1 MMFLS
6 RKRNKKSRF
15 KLFSGNPTSASWGT
29 LIPTN
34 VTRVVA
40 GDDFSFQPGVG
51 VQALPVVAPFMGNVC
66 VKKEYF
72 FIPDRIYNIDRQ
84 LNFQGVTDTPNTVYK
99 PSMAPP
105 IPFDISV
112 ASGETISIE
121 VSDVQTAYP
130 VGSLSAI
137 VGPGSLADYMGE
149 APGSLVTGVIDLTPY
164 VGYIDIYYNYYLNQ
178 QYDLVPTSLAGT
190 VSDSAMEY
198 PFYLPVSAL
207 EIYLRTI
214 KTTPN
219 TSPAIREDESVSYS
233 TNVSAALKAVG
244 AMGPVDF
251 GMFGWSFFT
260 GRQSLFQRGFPSY
273 YLEAWLKTSS
283 FTDAAVDV
291 STSGNSVSMRNITF
305 ASRMQRYMD
314 LAFAGGGRN
323 SDFYESQFD
332 VKLSQDNT
340 CPAFLGSDSFDMN
353 VNTLYQ
359 TTGFDDNSSPLGSF
373 SGQLSGGTRFRR
385 RNYHFNDD
393 GYFME
398 ITSIVPRVYYP
409 SYINPTSRQISLGQQ
424 YAPALDNIAMQGLKA
439 STVFGE
445 VQSLGATNPS
455 YANAALT
462 IPGFK
467 LQAVNYVGYEPA
479 WSELMTAVSKPHG
492 RLCNDLDYW
501 VLSRDYGRN
510 ISHVMDSPAYSDFIK
525 AAGTYVD
532 ELSLQRL
539 TAFFKRIY
547 VSPSSC
553 PYILCGDFNYV
564 FYDQRPTAEN
574 FILDNVA
581 DIVVFRE
588 KSKVNVATTL

>member
-34 VTRVVA
+34 VTRVIA

-51 VQALPVVAPFMGNVC
+51 VQALPIVAPFMGNVC
-66 VKKEYF
+66 IKKEYF
-72 FIPDRIYNIDRQ
+72 FIPDRIYNVDRQ
-84 LNFQGVTDTPNTVYK
+84 LNFQGVTDTPNAVYK
-99 PSMAPP
+99 PSMAPS

-112 ASGETISIE
+112 SSGEAITIP
-121 VSDVQTAYP
+121 VSDVVTNLP
-130 VGSLSAI
+130 LDCLSDI

-149 APGSLVTGVIDLTPY
+149 APGSIVTGVIDLTPY
-164 VGYIDIYYNYYLNQ
+164 IGYIDIYYNYYLNQ
-178 QYDLVPTSLAGT
+178 QYNLVPTSLAGT
-190 VSDSAMEY
+190 VSDSATEY
-198 PFYLPVSAL
+198 PYYLDVSEL
-207 EIYLRTI
+207 ENYLRTI

-219 TSPAIREDESVSYS
+219 TSPAIREDDSVSYS
-233 TNVSAALKAVG
+233 TNVQAALNAVG
-244 AMGPVDF
+244 SSAF
-251 GMFGWSFFT
+251 RWSFFT

-283 FTDAAVDV
+283 FTDAAVDI

-332 VKLSQDNT
+332 VKLNQDNT

-359 TTGFDDNSSPLGSF
+359 TTGFEDSSSPLGSF

-445 VQSLGATNPS
+445 VQNLSAISTS
-455 YANAALT
+455 YANFVLT

-467 LQAVNYVGYEPA
+467 MQDLNYVGYEPA

-510 ISHVMDSPAYSDFIK
+510 LSYVMDSKAYGDFIS
-525 AAGTYVD
+525 AAGTNVD

-547 VSPSSC
+547 ESPSSC

>member
-34 VTRVVA
+34 VTRVIA

-51 VQALPVVAPFMGNVC
+51 VQALPIVAPFMGNVC

-72 FIPDRIYNIDRQ
+72 FIPDRIYNVDRQ

-105 IPFDISV
+105 IPFNTDKSSGDAIAFSV
-112 ASGETISIE
+112 ST
-121 VSDVQTAYP
+121 VQTDSP
-130 VGSLSAI
+130 DKSLGCI

-149 APGSLVTGVIDLTPY
+149 APGSIVTGVIDLTPY
-164 VGYIDIYYNYYLNQ
+164 IGYLDIYYSYYLNQ
-178 QYDLVPTSLAGT
+178 QYDLIPTSLAGT
-190 VSDSAMEY
+190 VSDSALEY
-198 PFYLPVSAL
+198 PYYLTVFEL
-207 EIYLRTI
+207 ETYLRNI
-214 KTTPN
+214 KTKPN
-219 TSPAIREDESVSYS
+219 TSPAVRSGSVVSYS
-233 TNVSAALKAVG
+233 SNVWAALQAVD
-244 AMGPVDF
+244 ALASDV
-251 GMFGWSFFT
+251 FGWSFFT

-283 FTDAAVDV
+283 FVDAAVNV
-291 STSGNSVSMRNITF
+291 STSDNSVSMRNVTF

-359 TTGFDDNSSPLGSF
+359 TTGFENNSSPLGSF

-445 VQSLGATNPS
+445 VQSLGATNPTYS
-455 YANAALT
+455 DY
-462 IPGFK
+462 IFVVPGFK
-467 LQAVNYVGYEPA
+467 TQDLNYVGYEPA

-510 ISHVMDSPAYSDFIK
+510 ISSVMDTPAYKSFVS
-525 AAGTYVD
+525 AAGESISEV
-532 ELSLQRL
+532 SLQRL
-539 TAFFKRIY
+539 TALFKRIY

-574 FILDNVA
+574 FVLDNVA

>member
-34 VTRVVA
+34 VTRVIA

-51 VQALPVVAPFMGNVC
+51 VQALPIVAPFMGNVC
-66 VKKEYF
+66 LKKEYF
-72 FIPDRIYNIDRQ
+72 FIPDRIYNIERQ
-84 LNFQGVTDTPNTVYK
+84 LNFQNITDTPNTVYK
-99 PSMAPP
+99 PSIAPEV
-105 IPFDISV
+105 PFKIDL
-112 ASGETISIE
+112 ASGDAIAFSLA
-121 VSDVQTAYP
+121 SLQTNAP
-130 VGSLSAI
+130 EGSLGSV

-149 APGSLVTGVIDLTPY
+149 APGSVVTGVIDLTPY
-164 VGYIDIYYNYYLNQ
+164 IGYIDIYYNYYLNQ
-178 QYDLVPTSLAGT
+178 QYNFVPTSLAGT

-198 PFYLPVSAL
+198 PYYLSVGQL
-207 EIYLRTI
+207 EEYLRAI

-219 TSPAIREDESVSYS
+219 TFPATRESSGVSYS
-233 TNVSAALKAVG
+233 TNVQAALTAIDNK
-244 AMGPVDF
+244 
-251 GMFGWSFFT
+251 MFDWHYFT
-260 GRQSLFQRGFPSY
+260 GRQSLFQRGFSSY
-273 YLEAWLKTSS
+273 YLEAWLKASS
-283 FTDAAVDV
+283 FSDAAVDV
-291 STSGNSVSMRNITF
+291 QTSGNSVSMRNITF

-332 VKLSQDNT
+332 VKLNQDNT

-359 TTGFDDNSSPLGSF
+359 TTGFEDSSSPLGAF

-409 SYINPTSRQISLGQQ
+409 SYINPTSRQVSLGQQ
-424 YAPALDNIAMQGLKA
+424 YAPALDNIAMQGLSA

-445 VQSLGATNPS
+445 VRSLGATNPTYS
-455 YANAALT
+455 GGT
-462 IPGFK
+462 FVVPGFK
-467 LQAVNYVGYEPA
+467 THNNNYVGYEPA

-510 ISHVMDSPAYSDFIK
+510 LSSVMDTPAYKEFIS
-525 AAGTYVD
+525 AAGTHVD

-574 FILDNVA
+574 FVLDNVA

>member
-6 RKRNKKSRF
+6 RKRNRKSRF

-34 VTRVVA
+34 VTRVIA

-51 VQALPVVAPFMGNVC
+51 VQALPIVAPFMGNVC

-105 IPFDISV
+105 IPFDID
-112 ASGETISIE
+112 APSGDKLNIQ
-121 VSDVQTAYP
+121 VSDIQTDFP
-130 VGSLSAI
+130 LGSLSNV

-149 APGSLVTGVIDLTPY
+149 APGSIVTGVIDLTPY
-164 VGYIDIYYNYYLNQ
+164 IGYMDIYYNYYLNQ

-190 VSDSAMEY
+190 VSDRAVEY
-198 PFYLPVSAL
+198 PYYLTVSEL
-207 EIYLRTI
+207 EVYLRNI
-214 KTTPN
+214 KTKSII
-219 TSPAIREDESVSYS
+219 SPAIREDNSASYS
-233 TNVSAALKAVG
+233 TNVEAALNAVDSAA
-244 AMGPVDF
+244 F
-251 GMFGWSFFT
+251 YWSFFT

-283 FTDAAVDV
+283 FTDAAIDI

-332 VKLSQDNT
+332 VKLNQDNT

-359 TTGFDDNSSPLGSF
+359 TTGFEDNSSPLGAF

-445 VQSLGATNPS
+445 VQNVGAQNQS
-455 YANAALT
+455 YANGILT

-467 LQAVNYVGYEPA
+467 TQKLDYVGYEPA

-510 ISHVMDSPAYSDFIK
+510 LSYIMDSPAYSSFIG
-525 AAGTYVD
+525 AAGTHVD

-574 FILDNVA
+574 FVLDNVA

>member
-34 VTRVVA
+34 VTRVIA

-51 VQALPVVAPFMGNVC
+51 VQALPIVAPFMGNVC
-66 VKKEYF
+66 IKKEYF
-72 FIPDRIYNIDRQ
+72 FIPDRIYNVDRQ
-84 LNFQGVTDTPNTVYK
+84 LNFQGVTDTPNAVYK
-99 PSMAPP
+99 PSMAPS

-112 ASGETISIE
+112 PSGEAITIP
-121 VSDVQTAYP
+121 VSDVVTNLP
-130 VGSLSAI
+130 LDCLSDI

-149 APGSLVTGVIDLTPY
+149 APGSIVTGVIDLTPY
-164 VGYIDIYYNYYLNQ
+164 IGYIDIYYNYYLNQ
-178 QYDLVPTSLAGT
+178 QYNLVPTSLAGT
-190 VSDSAMEY
+190 VSDSATEY
-198 PFYLPVSAL
+198 PYYLDVSEL
-207 EIYLRTI
+207 ENYLRTI

-219 TSPAIREDESVSYS
+219 TSPAIRADDTPSYS
-233 TNVSAALKAVG
+233 TNVQAALNAVG
-244 AMGPVDF
+244 SSAF
-251 GMFGWSFFT
+251 RWSFFT

-283 FTDAAVDV
+283 FTDAAVDI

-332 VKLSQDNT
+332 VKLNQDNT

-359 TTGFDDNSSPLGSF
+359 TTGFEDSSSPLGSF

-445 VQSLGATNPS
+445 VQNLSAISTS
-455 YANAALT
+455 YANSVLT

-467 LQAVNYVGYEPA
+467 LQDFNYVGYEPA

-510 ISHVMDSPAYSDFIK
+510 LSYVMDSKAYSDFIS
-525 AAGTYVD
+525 AAGTNVD

-547 VSPSSC
+547 ESPSSC

>member
-34 VTRVVA
+34 VTRVIA

-51 VQALPVVAPFMGNVC
+51 VQALPIVAPFMGSVC
-66 VKKEYF
+66 IKKEYF
-72 FIPDRIYNIDRQ
+72 FIPDRIYNVDRQ
-84 LNFQGVTDTPNTVYK
+84 LNFQGVTDTPNAVYK

-105 IPFDISV
+105 IPFDIGNP
-112 ASGETISIE
+112 SGGKLDIS
-121 VSDVQTAYP
+121 VSDIQTNFP
-130 VGSLSAI
+130 TGSLSNI

-149 APGSLVTGVIDLTPY
+149 APGSIVTGVVDLTPY
-164 VGYIDIYYNYYLNQ
+164 IGYIDIYYNYYLNQ
-178 QYDLVPTSLAGT
+178 QYNLVPTSLAGT
-190 VSDSAMEY
+190 VSDSAMDY
-198 PFYLPVSAL
+198 PYYLKASEL
-207 EIYLRTI
+207 ETYLRNI
-214 KTTPN
+214 KTK
-219 TSPAIREDESVSYS
+219 SIIFSAVREDNSPSYS
-233 TNVSAALKAVG
+233 TNVEAALNAVG
-244 AMGPVDF
+244 SGAF
-251 GMFGWSFFT
+251 YWSFFT

-283 FTDAAVDV
+283 FTDAAIDI

-332 VKLSQDNT
+332 VKLNQDNT

-359 TTGFDDNSSPLGSF
+359 TTGFEDNSSPLGAF

-409 SYINPTSRQISLGQQ
+409 SYINPSSRQISLGQQ

-445 VQSLGATNPS
+445 VHNVGVQNQS
-455 YANAALT
+455 YANGVFT

-467 LQAVNYVGYEPA
+467 TQNLNYIGYEPA

-501 VLSRDYGRN
+501 VLSRDYGRTLSY
-510 ISHVMDSPAYSDFIK
+510 IMDSPSYGDFIS
-525 AAGTYVD
+525 AAGTFVD

-564 FYDQRPTAEN
+564 FYDQRATAEN

>member
-15 KLFSGNPTSASWGT
+15 KLFSGNPTSTGWGT

-34 VTRVVA
+34 VTRVIA

-51 VQALPVVAPFMGNVC
+51 VQALPIVAPFMGSVC

-72 FIPDRIYNIDRQ
+72 FIPDRIYNVDRQ

-105 IPFDISV
+105 VPFDILNP
-112 ASGETISIE
+112 SGAKISIL
-121 VSDVQTAYP
+121 VSDVQTNLPLKAL
-130 VGSLSAI
+130 GNI
-137 VGPGSLADYMGE
+137 VSPGSLADYMGE
-149 APGSLVTGVIDLTPY
+149 APGSIVTGVIDLTPY
-164 VGYIDIYYNYYLNQ
+164 IGYIDIYYNYYLNQ

-190 VSDSAMEY
+190 VSDSAAEY
-198 PFYLPVSAL
+198 PYYLTVSEL
-207 EIYLRTI
+207 ETYLRNI
-214 KTTPN
+214 KTKSII
-219 TSPAIREDESVSYS
+219 SPAIREDDSVSYS
-233 TNVSAALKAVG
+233 TNVQAALMAIDSE
-244 AMGPVDF
+244 AF
-251 GMFGWSFFT
+251 TWSFFT

-283 FTDAAVDV
+283 FSDAAIDV
-291 STSGNSVSMRNITF
+291 STSGSTVSMRNITF

-332 VKLSQDNT
+332 VKLTQDNT

-359 TTGFDDNSSPLGSF
+359 TTGFEDSSSPLGAF

-445 VQSLGATNPS
+445 VQNLGASAVS
-455 YANAALT
+455 YANSALS

-467 LQAVNYVGYEPA
+467 AQNSKYVGYEPA

-510 ISHVMDSPAYSDFIK
+510 LASVMDSKAYGDFIA
-525 AAGTYVD
+525 AAGTGID

-574 FILDNVA
+574 FVLDNVA

>member
-51 VQALPVVAPFMGNVC
+51 VQALPIVAPFMGNVC

-105 IPFDISV
+105 IPFNIDSPSGDAIAFSV
-112 ASGETISIE
+112 ATL
-121 VSDVQTAYP
+121 QTNSP
-130 VGSLSAI
+130 GGSLGSV

-149 APGSLVTGVIDLTPY
+149 APGSIVTGVIDLTPY
-164 VGYIDIYYNYYLNQ
+164 IGYFDIYYNYYLNQ

-198 PFYLPVSAL
+198 PYYLMASEL
-207 EIYLRTI
+207 EAYLRTI

-219 TSPAIREDESVSYS
+219 VSPAVREDNSVSYS
-233 TNVSAALKAVG
+233 TNVNHALLAIDSD
-244 AMGPVDF
+244 AF
-251 GMFGWSFFT
+251 TWQFFT

-283 FTDAAVDV
+283 FTDAAVDI
-291 STSGNSVSMRNITF
+291 STSGTSVSMRNITF

-359 TTGFDDNSSPLGSF
+359 TTGFEDSSSPLGSF

-409 SYINPTSRQISLGQQ
+409 SYINPTSRQVSLGQQ

-445 VQSLGATNPS
+445 IQSLGATNPTYS
-455 YANAALT
+455 GNTLVV
-462 IPGFK
+462 PGFK
-467 LQAVNYVGYEPA
+467 KQDLNYVGYEPA

-510 ISHVMDSPAYSDFIK
+510 LSSVMDTPAYKEFVN
-525 AAGTYVD
+525 AAGTGID

-564 FYDQRPTAEN
+564 FYDQRSTAEN
-574 FILDNVA
+574 FVLDNVA

>member
-34 VTRVVA
+34 VTRVIA

-51 VQALPVVAPFMGNVC
+51 VQALPIVAPFIGNVC

-72 FIPDRIYNIDRQ
+72 FIPDRIYNVDRQ

-105 IPFDISV
+105 VPFDINSSSGDAISFSV
-112 ASGETISIE
+112 AAL
-121 VSDVQTAYP
+121 QTDSP
-130 VGSLSAI
+130 DGSLGNI

-149 APGSLVTGVIDLTPY
+149 APGSVVTGVIDLTPY
-164 VGYIDIYYNYYLNQ
+164 IGYVDIYYNYYLNQ
-178 QYDLVPTSLAGT
+178 QYDLIPTSLAGT
-190 VSDSAMEY
+190 TSDSAMEY
-198 PFYLPVSAL
+198 PYFLDVSEL

-219 TSPAIREDESVSYS
+219 TSPAVREDDSASYS
-233 TNVSAALKAVG
+233 TNVAAALKAI
-244 AMGPVDF
+244 ASKAF
-251 GMFGWSFFT
+251 LWNFFT
-260 GRQSLFQRGFPSY
+260 GRQSLFQRGFPAY
-273 YLEAWLKTSS
+273 YLESWLKTSS
-283 FTDAAVDV
+283 FTDAAVDI

-332 VKLSQDNT
+332 VKLNQDNT

-359 TTGFDDNSSPLGSF
+359 TTGFEDVSSPLGAF

-445 VQSLGATNPS
+445 IQSLGSTNPT
-455 YANAALT
+455 YASNAFVV
-462 IPGFK
+462 PGFK
-467 LQAVNYVGYEPA
+467 VQNRDYVGYEPA

-510 ISHVMDSPAYSDFIK
+510 LSSVMDTPAYRDFIK
-525 AAGTYVD
+525 AAGSYVD

-539 TAFFKRIY
+539 TSFFKRIY

-574 FILDNVA
+574 FVLDNVA

-588 KSKVNVATTL
+588 KSKVNVTTTL

>member
-1 MMFLS
+1 MAMMFLS

-51 VQALPVVAPFMGNVC
+51 VQALPIVAPFMGNVC

-99 PSMAPP
+99 PSIAPP
-105 IPFDISV
+105 IPFDISKPTGDV
-112 ASGETISIE
+112 IGISL
-121 VSDVQTAYP
+121 SDVQTNLP
-130 VGSLSAI
+130 QGSLSFI
-137 VGPGSLADYMGE
+137 VSPGSLADYMGE
-149 APGSLVTGVIDLTPY
+149 APGSIVTGVVDLTPY
-164 VGYIDIYYNYYLNQ
+164 IGYLDIYYNYYLNQ

-190 VSDSAMEY
+190 VSDSFVDY
-198 PFYLPVSAL
+198 PYFLPVSEL
-207 EIYLRTI
+207 EGYLRTI

-219 TSPAIREDESVSYS
+219 TSPAVREDSSVSYS
-233 TNVSAALKAVG
+233 TNVDAALKAVG
-244 AMGPVDF
+244 SEAFMWD
-251 GMFGWSFFT
+251 FFT

-291 STSGNSVSMRNITF
+291 STLGNSVSMRNITF

-323 SDFYESQFD
+323 SDFYEAQFD

-359 TTGFDDNSSPLGSF
+359 TTGFEDNSSPLGSF

-445 VQSLGATNPS
+445 VQSLGATAPT
-455 YANAALT
+455 YANSVLT
-462 IPGFK
+462 VPGFK
-467 LQAVNYVGYEPA
+467 MQDHNYVGYEPA

-510 ISHVMDSPAYSDFIK
+510 LSHVMDSVAYGNFVS
-525 AAGTYVD
+525 AAGKKID

-564 FYDQRPTAEN
+564 FYDQRATAEN
-574 FILDNVA
+574 FVLDNVA

>member
-34 VTRVVA
+34 VTRVIA

-51 VQALPVVAPFMGNVC
+51 VQALPIVAPFMGNVC

-72 FIPDRIYNIDRQ
+72 FIPDRIYNVDRQ

-105 IPFDISV
+105 IPFDIGTSM
-112 ASGETISIE
+112 GDKIDIS
-121 VSDVQTAYP
+121 VSDMQTDLPGA
-130 VGSLSAI
+130 SLGFI

-149 APGSLVTGVIDLTPY
+149 APGSIVTGVIDLTPY
-164 VGYIDIYYNYYLNQ
+164 IGYIDIYYNYYLNQ
-178 QYDLVPTSLAGT
+178 QYNLVPTSLAGT
-190 VSDSAMEY
+190 KSDSALEY
-198 PFYLPVSAL
+198 PYFLDVSEL
-207 EIYLRTI
+207 ENYLRTI

-219 TSPAIREDESVSYS
+219 TSPAVRADDSASYS
-233 TNVSAALKAVG
+233 TNVDAALNAVSSKA
-244 AMGPVDF
+244 F
-251 GMFGWSFFT
+251 SWNFFT

-291 STSGNSVSMRNITF
+291 SVSGNSVSMRNITF

-359 TTGFDDNSSPLGSF
+359 TTGFEDNSSPLGAF

-445 VQSLGATNPS
+445 VQNLGAGTVS
-455 YANAALT
+455 YANSILS

-467 LQAVNYVGYEPA
+467 AQDRNYVGYEPA

-510 ISHVMDSPAYSDFIK
+510 LASVMDTLAYGDFIG

-574 FILDNVA
+574 FVLDNVA

>member
-34 VTRVVA
+34 VTRVIA

-51 VQALPVVAPFMGNVC
+51 VQALPIVAPFLGNVC

-72 FIPDRIYNIDRQ
+72 FIPDRIYNVDRQ
-84 LNFQGVTDTPNTVYK
+84 LNFQGVTDAPNTVYK
-99 PSMAPP
+99 PSMAPQT
-105 IPFDISV
+105 PFDISLF
-112 ASGETISIE
+112 SGDSVKI
-121 VSDVQTAYP
+121 
-130 VGSLSAI
+130 SLSDLETNFPLDSLGDI
-137 VGPGSLADYMGE
+137 VAPGSLADYMGE
-149 APGSLVTGVIDLTPY
+149 APGSIVVGVLDLTPY
-164 VGYIDIYYNYYLNQ
+164 IGYIDIFYNYYLNQ
-178 QYDLVPTSLAGT
+178 QCDLVPTSLAGT
-190 VSDSAMEY
+190 VSDSALEY
-198 PFYLPVSAL
+198 PYYLTVSQL
-207 EIYLRTI
+207 ESYLRTI

-219 TSPAIREDESVSYS
+219 TSPAIRAGSAASYS
-233 TNVSAALKAVG
+233 TNVDAALEALAYKAF
-244 AMGPVDF
+244 D
-251 GMFGWSFFT
+251 WHHFT
-260 GRQSLFQRGFPSY
+260 GRQSLFQRSYPSY

-283 FTDAAVDV
+283 FVDAAVDV
-291 STSGNSVSMRNITF
+291 STLGNSVSMRNITF

-332 VKLSQDNT
+332 VKLDQDNT

-359 TTGFDDNSSPLGSF
+359 TTGFEDNSSPLGSF

-398 ITSIVPRVYYP
+398 ITSVVPRVYYP

-424 YAPALDNIAMQGLKA
+424 YAPALDNIAMQALKL

-445 VQSLGATNPS
+445 VQSLGATEPT
-455 YANAALT
+455 YANGVLT

-467 LQAVNYVGYEPA
+467 MQDSLYVGYEPA

-510 ISHVMDSPAYSDFIK
+510 ISHVMDSKAYGDLVSDAGSFI
-525 AAGTYVD
+525 D

-539 TAFFKRIY
+539 TAFLKRIY
-547 VSPSSC
+547 ISPSSC

-564 FYDQRPTAEN
+564 FYDQRSTAEN

-588 KSKVNVATTL
+588 KSKVNIATTL

>member
-51 VQALPVVAPFMGNVC
+51 VQALPIVAPFMGSVC

-72 FIPDRIYNIDRQ
+72 FIPDRIYNVDRQ

-105 IPFDISV
+105 IPFNIEKSSGDAIAFSV
-112 ASGETISIE
+112 STLQAA
-121 VSDVQTAYP
+121 TADKSL
-130 VGSLSAI
+130 GSI

-149 APGSLVTGVIDLTPY
+149 APGSIVTGVIDLTPY
-164 VGYIDIYYNYYLNQ
+164 IGYLDIYYNYYVNQ
-178 QYDLVPTSLAGT
+178 QYDFIPTSLAGT
-190 VSDSAMEY
+190 ESDSAREY
-198 PFYLPVSAL
+198 PYYLTVL
-207 EIYLRTI
+207 ELETYLRNI
-214 KTTPN
+214 KTKPN
-219 TSPAIREDESVSYS
+219 TSPAVRSGSVVSYS
-233 TNVSAALKAVG
+233 TNVHAALNAVD
-244 AMGPVDF
+244 AAESDV
-251 GMFGWSFFT
+251 FGWSFFT
-260 GRQSLFQRGFPSY
+260 GRQSLFQRSFPSY

-283 FTDAAVDV
+283 FSDAAINV
-291 STSGNSVSMRNITF
+291 SPSGNSVSMRNITF
-305 ASRMQRYMD
+305 ASRMQRYID

-332 VKLSQDNT
+332 VKLNQDNA

-359 TTGFDDNSSPLGSF
+359 TTGFEDASSPLGSF

-424 YAPALDNIAMQGLKA
+424 YAPALDNIAMQGLKT

-445 VQSLGATNPS
+445 VQSLGATNPTYS
-455 YANAALT
+455 DS
-462 IPGFK
+462 IFVVPGFK
-467 LQAVNYVGYEPA
+467 TQGLDYIGYEPA

-510 ISHVMDSPAYSDFIK
+510 LSSVMDTPAYRAFV
-525 AAGTYVD
+525 AAAQPYVN

-574 FILDNVA
+574 FVLDNVA

>member
-34 VTRVVA
+34 VTRVIA
-40 GDDFSFQPGVG
+40 GDDFSFQPGIG
-51 VQALPVVAPFMGNVC
+51 VQALPIVAPFMGNVC
-66 VKKEYF
+66 IKKEYF
-72 FIPDRIYNIDRQ
+72 FIPDRIYNVDRQ
-84 LNFQGVTDTPNTVYK
+84 LNFQGVTDTPNAVYK
-99 PSMAPP
+99 PSIAPP
-105 IPFDISV
+105 IPFDIGNP
-112 ASGETISIE
+112 SGGKLDIS
-121 VSDVQTAYP
+121 VSDIQTNFP
-130 VGSLSAI
+130 LGSLSDI

-149 APGSLVTGVIDLTPY
+149 APGSIVTGVVDLTPY
-164 VGYIDIYYNYYLNQ
+164 IGYIDIYYNYYLNQ

-190 VSDSAMEY
+190 VSDRAMEY
-198 PFYLPVSAL
+198 PYYLTASEL
-207 EIYLRTI
+207 ETYLRNI
-214 KTTPN
+214 KTKSII
-219 TSPAIREDESVSYS
+219 SPAIREDNSVSYS
-233 TNVSAALKAVG
+233 TNVEAALNAVGSAA
-244 AMGPVDF
+244 F
-251 GMFGWSFFT
+251 YWSFFT

-283 FTDAAVDV
+283 FTDAAIDI

-332 VKLSQDNT
+332 VKLNQDNT

-359 TTGFDDNSSPLGSF
+359 TTGFEDNSSPLGAF

-445 VQSLGATNPS
+445 VCNIGTLNQS
-455 YANAALT
+455 YANNTFT

-467 LQAVNYVGYEPA
+467 TQNLNYIGYEPA

-501 VLSRDYGRN
+501 VLSRDYGRTLSY
-510 ISHVMDSPAYSDFIK
+510 IMDSPAYSNFIK
-525 AAGTYVD
+525 AAGTNVD

-539 TAFFKRIY
+539 TAFLKRIY

-564 FYDQRPTAEN
+564 FYDQRPAAEN
-574 FILDNVA
+574 FVLDNVA

>member
-1 MMFLS
+1 MAMMFLS

-34 VTRVVA
+34 VTRVIA

-51 VQALPVVAPFMGNVC
+51 VQALPIVAPFMGNVC

-72 FIPDRIYNIDRQ
+72 FIPDRIYNVDRQ
-84 LNFQGVTDTPNTVYK
+84 LNFQGVTDTPNAVYK
-99 PSMAPP
+99 PSMVPP
-105 IPFDISV
+105 LPF
-112 ASGETISIE
+112 ALAAAAGEAITFS
-121 VSDVQTAYP
+121 VSDLQTNLPLGNLAD
-130 VGSLSAI
+130 I

-149 APGSLVTGVIDLTPY
+149 APGSIVVGAIDLTPY
-164 VGYIDIYYNYYLNQ
+164 IGYIDIYYNYYLNQ
-178 QYDLVPTSLAGT
+178 QYNLVPTALAGT
-190 VSDSAMEY
+190 VSDRTMEY
-198 PFYLPVSAL
+198 PYYLPVSQV
-207 EIYLRTI
+207 ENYLRTI

-219 TSPAIREDESVSYS
+219 TFPASRETADASYS
-233 TNVSAALKAVG
+233 TNVEAALSAV
-244 AMGPVDF
+244 DYK
-251 GMFGWSFFT
+251 MFDWPFFT

-283 FTDAAVDV
+283 FTDAAVNV
-291 STSGNSVSMRNITF
+291 SASGNSVSMRNITF

-332 VKLSQDNT
+332 VKLNQDNT

-359 TTGFDDNSSPLGSF
+359 TTGFEDNSSPLGAF

-409 SYINPTSRQISLGQQ
+409 SYINPTSRQVSLGQQ

-445 VQSLGATNPS
+445 VQNIGVLNQS
-455 YANAALT
+455 YANNTLT
-462 IPGFK
+462 VPGFK
-467 LQAVNYVGYEPA
+467 LQGSDCVGYEPA

-501 VLSRDYGRN
+501 VLSRDYGR
-510 ISHVMDSPAYSDFIK
+510 SLSYVMDSPAYGDFVS
-525 AAGTYVD
+525 AAGLHVD

-574 FILDNVA
+574 FVLDNVA

-588 KSKVNVATTL
+588 KSKVDVATTL

>member
-51 VQALPVVAPFMGNVC
+51 VQALPIVAPFLGNVC

-72 FIPDRIYNIDRQ
+72 FIPDRIYNIERQ

-99 PSMAPP
+99 PSIAPP
-105 IPFDISV
+105 IPFSIS
-112 ASGETISIE
+112 AAAGAPIAIK
-121 VSDVQTAYP
+121 VSDVQTDLPA
-130 VGSLSAI
+130 GSLSYI

-149 APGSLVTGVIDLTPY
+149 APGSLVAGVIDLTPY
-164 VGYIDIYYNYYLNQ
+164 IGYIDIYYNYYLNQ
-178 QYDLVPTSLAGT
+178 QFNFVPTSLAGT
-190 VSDSAMEY
+190 VSDSALEY
-198 PFYLPVSAL
+198 PYYLSVSQL
-207 EIYLRTI
+207 ENYLRTI

-219 TSPAIREDESVSYS
+219 TFPAVRETDGVSYS
-233 TNVSAALKAVG
+233 SNVNAALSA
-244 AMGPVDF
+244 VDF
-251 GMFGWSFFT
+251 SVFDWAFFT
-260 GRQSLFQRGFPSY
+260 GRQSLFQRAFPSY

-332 VKLSQDNT
+332 VKLDQDNT

-359 TTGFDDNSSPLGSF
+359 TTGFEDNSSPLGAF

-445 VQSLGATNPS
+445 VQSLGATAPT
-455 YANAALT
+455 YASSILT
-462 IPGFK
+462 VPGFK
-467 LQAVNYVGYEPA
+467 LQDVNYIGYEPA

-510 ISHVMDSPAYSDFIK
+510 LSHVMDSVAYGDFVS
-525 AAGTYVD
+525 AAGSKID

-564 FYDQRPTAEN
+564 FYDQRATAEN

>member
-1 MMFLS
+1 MAMMFLS

-34 VTRVVA
+34 VTRVIA

-51 VQALPVVAPFMGNVC
+51 VQALPIVAPFMGNVS

-72 FIPDRIYNIDRQ
+72 FIPDRIYNVDRQ
-84 LNFQGVTDTPNTVYK
+84 LNFQGVTDSPNTVYK
-99 PSMAPP
+99 PSIAPP
-105 IPFDISV
+105 IPYDPSV
-112 ASGETISIE
+112 ALGEEIGISIT
-121 VSDVQTAYP
+121 DMQTKAP
-130 VGSLSAI
+130 TGALASI
-137 VGPGSLADYMGE
+137 VAPGSLADYMGE
-149 APGSLVTGVIDLTPY
+149 APGSVVTGVVDLTPY
-164 VGYIDIYYNYYLNQ
+164 IGYIDIYYNYYLNQ

-190 VSDSAMEY
+190 VADSALNY
-198 PFYLPVSAL
+198 PYYLKVAEL
-207 EIYLRTI
+207 EQYLRTI

-219 TSPAIREDESVSYS
+219 TSPAVREDESASYS
-233 TNVSAALKAVG
+233 TNVQAAIAAVG
-244 AMGPVDF
+244 SEAF
-251 GMFGWSFFT
+251 KWRFFT
-260 GRQSLFQRGFPSY
+260 GRQSLFQRGFASY
-273 YLEAWLKTSS
+273 YLEAWLRASS
-283 FTDAAVDV
+283 FIDAAVDV
-291 STSGNSVSMRNITF
+291 SVAGNSVSMRNITF

-332 VKLSQDNT
+332 VKLNQDNT

-359 TTGFDDNSSPLGSF
+359 TTGFEDDSSPLGAF

-409 SYINPTSRQISLGQQ
+409 SYINPTSRQISMGQQ

-439 STVFGE
+439 STLFGE
-445 VQSLGATNPS
+445 TQNVDATTTKYTAPN
-455 YANAALT
+455 LV

-467 LQAVNYVGYEPA
+467 CQFAYVGYEPA

-501 VLSRDYGRN
+501 VLTRDYGRN
-510 ISHVMDSPAYSDFIK
+510 LSYLMDTKAYKDFIA
-525 AAGTYVD
+525 AAGAHVE

-547 VSPSSC
+547 DSPSSC

>member
-34 VTRVVA
+34 VTRVIA

-51 VQALPVVAPFMGNVC
+51 VQALPIVAPFMGNVC

-84 LNFQGVTDTPNTVYK
+84 LNFQGITDTPNTVYK
-99 PSMAPP
+99 PSMAPS
-105 IPFDISV
+105 IPFNIDSPSADSIAFSV
-112 ASGETISIE
+112 GTL
-121 VSDVQTAYP
+121 QTDSP
-130 VGSLSAI
+130 GGSLGHI

-149 APGSLVTGVIDLTPY
+149 APGSIVAGVIDLTPY
-164 VGYIDIYYNYYLNQ
+164 IGYIDIYYNYYLNQ

-190 VSDSAMEY
+190 VSDSAMGY
-198 PFYLPVSAL
+198 PYYLDVSEL
-207 EIYLRTI
+207 EVYLHTI
-214 KTTPN
+214 KTTRI
-219 TSPAIREDESVSYS
+219 TSPAIREDNSASYS
-233 TNVSAALKAVG
+233 TNVNAAIMALDSDA
-244 AMGPVDF
+244 F
-251 GMFGWSFFT
+251 TWNFFT

-323 SDFYESQFD
+323 SDFYEAQFD
-332 VKLSQDNT
+332 VKLNQDNT

-353 VNTLYQ
+353 VNALYQ
-359 TTGFDDNSSPLGSF
+359 TTGFDDNSSPLGAF

-424 YAPALDNIAMQGLKA
+424 YAPALDNITMQGLKA

-445 VQSLGATNPS
+445 VQNLGATNPI
-455 YANAALT
+455 YANSVFNV
-462 IPGFK
+462 PGFK
-467 LQAVNYVGYEPA
+467 LQDTNYIGYEPA

-510 ISHVMDSPAYSDFIK
+510 LASVMDTPAYRDFVS
-525 AAGTYVD
+525 AAGSGIE

>member
-51 VQALPVVAPFMGNVC
+51 VQALPIVAPFMGSVC

-72 FIPDRIYNIDRQ
+72 FIPDRIYNVDRQ
-84 LNFQGVTDTPNTVYK
+84 LNFQGITDTPNTVYK

-105 IPFDISV
+105 VPFDITVS
-112 ASGETISIE
+112 SGEEITIP
-121 VSDVQTAYP
+121 VSDVVTNLPSGAL
-130 VGSLSAI
+130 GEI

-149 APGSLVTGVIDLTPY
+149 APGSIVTGVIDLTPY
-164 VGYIDIYYNYYLNQ
+164 IGYIDIYYNYYLNQ
-178 QYDLVPTSLAGT
+178 QYDLVPTALAGT
-190 VSDSAMEY
+190 VSDRATEY
-198 PFYLPVSAL
+198 PYYLEASKL
-207 EIYLRTI
+207 ETYLRNI
-214 KTTPN
+214 KTKQN
-219 TSPAIREDESVSYS
+219 ISPASRTDDTVSYS
-233 TNVSAALKAVG
+233 TNVQAALNAV
-244 AMGPVDF
+244 DSETF
-251 GMFGWSFFT
+251 TWSFFT

-273 YLEAWLKTSS
+273 YLEVWLKTSS
-283 FTDAAVDV
+283 FVNAAVDV

-332 VKLSQDNT
+332 VKLDQDNT

-359 TTGFDDNSSPLGSF
+359 TTGFEDNSSPLGAF

-445 VQSLGATNPS
+445 VQNVGTAAPY
-455 YANAALT
+455 YANSALS

-467 LQAVNYVGYEPA
+467 SQDLNYVGYEPA

-510 ISHVMDSPAYSDFIK
+510 LSYIMDSKAYGDFIS
-525 AAGTYVD
+525 AAGTNID

-539 TAFFKRIY
+539 SAFFKRIY

>member
-34 VTRVVA
+34 VTRVIA

-51 VQALPVVAPFMGNVC
+51 VQALPIVAPFMGNVC

-72 FIPDRIYNIDRQ
+72 FIPDRIYNVDRQ

-105 IPFDISV
+105 IPFDISLS
-112 ASGETISIE
+112 SGGGISFS
-121 VSDVQTAYP
+121 VSSLQTDSP
-130 VGSLSAI
+130 VGSLGCV

-149 APGSLVTGVIDLTPY
+149 APGSIVAGVIDLTPY
-164 VGYIDIYYNYYLNQ
+164 IGYFDIYYNYYLNQ

-190 VSDSAMEY
+190 VSDSALEY
-198 PFYLPVSAL
+198 PYYLSVSEL
-207 EIYLRTI
+207 EVYLRTI

-219 TSPAIREDESVSYS
+219 TTPAIRADDSVSYS
-233 TNVSAALKAVG
+233 TNVDAALNAINSS
-244 AMGPVDF
+244 AFLWP
-251 GMFGWSFFT
+251 FFT
-260 GRQSLFQRGFPSY
+260 GRQSLLQRGFPSY
-273 YLEAWLKTSS
+273 YLEAWLKTAS

-291 STSGNSVSMRNITF
+291 SASGNSVSMRNITF
-305 ASRMQRYMD
+305 ASRLQRYVD

-332 VKLSQDNT
+332 VKLNQDNT

-359 TTGFDDNSSPLGSF
+359 TTGFEDSSSPLGAF

-445 VQSLGATNPS
+445 VQSLGSTNPTYS
-455 YANAALT
+455 NSAFVV
-462 IPGFK
+462 PGFK
-467 LQAVNYVGYEPA
+467 TQDLNYIGYEPA

-501 VLSRDYGRN
+501 VVSRDYGRN
-510 ISHVMDSPAYSDFIK
+510 ISSVMDTPAYNAFIS
-525 AAGTYVD
+525 AAGTRVS

>member
-34 VTRVVA
+34 VTRVIA

-51 VQALPVVAPFMGNVC
+51 VQALPIVAPFMGNVC

-72 FIPDRIYNIDRQ
+72 FIPDRIYNVDRQ

-105 IPFDISV
+105 IPFDISMRQGDKIDFSTSDMQTNLPR
-112 ASGETISIE
+112 ASLG
-121 VSDVQTAYP
+121 
-130 VGSLSAI
+130 LI

-149 APGSLVTGVIDLTPY
+149 APGSIVVGVVDLTPY
-164 VGYIDIYYNYYLNQ
+164 IGYIDIYYNYYLNQ
-178 QYDLVPTSLAGT
+178 QYNLVPTALAGT
-190 VSDSAMEY
+190 VAD
-198 PFYLPVSAL
+198 SAL
-207 EIYLRTI
+207 EYPYFLDVSELENYLRTI

-219 TSPAIREDESVSYS
+219 TSPAIRADDSVSYS
-233 TNVSAALKAVG
+233 TNVEAALNAISSG
-244 AMGPVDF
+244 AF
-251 GMFGWSFFT
+251 LWNFFT

-283 FTDAAVDV
+283 FTDAAVDISV
-291 STSGNSVSMRNITF
+291 SGNSVSMRNITF

-332 VKLSQDNT
+332 VKLNQDNT

-359 TTGFDDNSSPLGSF
+359 TTGFEDNSSPLGAF

-445 VQSLGATNPS
+445 VQNLGANSAS
-455 YANAALT
+455 YANSTLSV
-462 IPGFK
+462 PGFK
-467 LQAVNYVGYEPA
+467 LQELNYVGYEPA

-510 ISHVMDSPAYSDFIK
+510 LASVMDSPAYGDFIS
-525 AAGTYVD
+525 AVGTYVD

-574 FILDNVA
+574 FVLDNVA

>member
-34 VTRVVA
+34 VTRVIA

-51 VQALPVVAPFMGNVC
+51 VQALPIVAPFMGSVC

-84 LNFQGVTDTPNTVYK
+84 LNFQGITDSPNTVYK

-105 IPFDISV
+105 IPFDIFNP
-112 ASGETISIE
+112 SGDEIGFS
-121 VSDVQTAYP
+121 VSDVQTELP
-130 VGSLSAI
+130 SGSLGEI

-149 APGSLVTGVIDLTPY
+149 APGSIVVDVIDLTPY
-164 VGYIDIYYNYYLNQ
+164 IGYFDIYYNYYLNQ

-190 VSDSAMEY
+190 VADSVLEY
-198 PFYLPVSAL
+198 PYYLTVAEL
-207 EIYLRTI
+207 ESYLRAI
-214 KTTPN
+214 KTTPI
-219 TSPAIREDESVSYS
+219 TSPAIREDSSASYS
-233 TNVSAALKAVG
+233 TNVQTALQSIGSDA
-244 AMGPVDF
+244 F
-251 GMFGWSFFT
+251 TWNFFT

-314 LAFAGGGRN
+314 LAFASGGRN
-323 SDFYESQFD
+323 SDFYEAQFD
-332 VKLSQDNT
+332 VKLNQDNT

-359 TTGFDDNSSPLGSF
+359 TTGFEDSSSPLGAF

-445 VQSLGATNPS
+445 VQNVGTQSAT
-455 YANAALT
+455 YANSVLSV
-462 IPGFK
+462 PGFK
-467 LQAVNYVGYEPA
+467 VQADKYVGYEPA

-510 ISHVMDSPAYSDFIK
+510 ISYVMDSKAYGDFVS
-525 AAGTYVD
+525 AAGSNID

-564 FYDQRPTAEN
+564 FYDQRATAEN
-574 FILDNVA
+574 FVLDNVA

>member
-34 VTRVVA
+34 VTRVIA

-51 VQALPVVAPFMGNVC
+51 VQALPIVAPFMGSVC

-105 IPFDISV
+105 IPFDITLQ
-112 ASGETISIE
+112 SGDKIGIS
-121 VSDVQTAYP
+121 VSDVQTKVP
-130 VGSLSAI
+130 VGSLGCI

-149 APGSLVTGVIDLTPY
+149 APGSIVVGVVDLTPY
-164 VGYIDIYYNYYLNQ
+164 IGYIDIYYNYYLNQ
-178 QYDLVPTSLAGT
+178 QYNLVPTSLAGT
-190 VSDSAMEY
+190 VSDSALEY
-198 PFYLPVSAL
+198 PYYLSVSDL
-207 EIYLRTI
+207 ECYLRTI

-219 TSPAIREDESVSYS
+219 TSPAIRADDSASYS
-233 TNVSAALKAVG
+233 TNVEAAMNAVDG
-244 AMGPVDF
+244 EAF
-251 GMFGWSFFT
+251 AWSFFT
-260 GRQSLFQRGFPSY
+260 GRHSLFQRGFPSY

-283 FTDAAVDV
+283 YTDATVDI
-291 STSGNSVSMRNITF
+291 STLGNSVSMRNVTF

-332 VKLSQDNT
+332 VKLNQDNT

-359 TTGFDDNSSPLGSF
+359 TTGFEDSSSPLGAF

-439 STVFGE
+439 ATVFGE
-445 VQSLGATNPS
+445 VQNLGTATVT
-455 YANAALT
+455 YARSVLS

-467 LQAVNYVGYEPA
+467 VQEFDCVGYEPA

-510 ISHVMDSPAYSDFIK
+510 LSFVMDTPAYRDFVT
-525 AAGTYVD
+525 AAGSYVD

-547 VSPSSC
+547 ISPSSC

-574 FILDNVA
+574 FVLDNVA

>member
-51 VQALPVVAPFMGNVC
+51 VQALPIVAPFMGSVC

-72 FIPDRIYNIDRQ
+72 FIPDRIYNIERQ
-84 LNFQGVTDTPNTVYK
+84 LNFQGVTDAPNTVYK

-112 ASGETISIE
+112 PAGEEVSIP
-121 VSDVQTAYP
+121 VSDVQTQLP
-130 VGSLSAI
+130 LGSLGDI

-149 APGSLVTGVIDLTPY
+149 APGSIVTGVIDLTPY
-164 VGYIDIYYNYYLNQ
+164 IGYIDIYYNYYLNQ
-178 QYDLVPTSLAGT
+178 QYDLAPTSLAGT
-190 VSDSAMEY
+190 ESDSVLEY
-198 PFYLPVSAL
+198 PYYLSVSEL
-207 EIYLRTI
+207 ETYLRTI

-219 TSPAIREDESVSYS
+219 TSPAIRADGSVSYS
-233 TNVSAALKAVG
+233 TNVEKALQAVSSY
-244 AMGPVDF
+244 AF
-251 GMFGWSFFT
+251 TWNFFT

-283 FTDAAVDV
+283 FVDAAVDV
-291 STSGNSVSMRNITF
+291 SVSGNSVSMRNITF

-332 VKLSQDNT
+332 VKLDQDNT

-359 TTGFDDNSSPLGSF
+359 TTGFDDSSSPLGAF

-445 VQSLGATNPS
+445 VQNLGTQSVS
-455 YANAALT
+455 YARNALN

-467 LQAVNYVGYEPA
+467 LQDRNYVGYEPA

-501 VLSRDYGRN
+501 VLSRDYGRTLSY
-510 ISHVMDSPAYSDFIK
+510 IMDSKAYSDFVT
-525 AAGTYVD
+525 AAGSGVE

>member
-34 VTRVVA
+34 VTRVIA

-51 VQALPVVAPFMGNVC
+51 VQALPIVAPFMGSVC

-99 PSMAPP
+99 PSIAPP
-105 IPFDISV
+105 IPFDVSTP
-112 ASGETISIE
+112 AGGRISIS
-121 VSDVQTAYP
+121 VSDVQTDLPSA
-130 VGSLSAI
+130 SLGLI

-149 APGSLVTGVIDLTPY
+149 APGSIVTGVIDLTPY
-164 VGYIDIYYNYYLNQ
+164 IGYIDIYYNYYLNQ
-178 QYDLVPTSLAGT
+178 QYNLVPTSLAGT
-190 VSDSAMEY
+190 AAD
-198 PFYLPVSAL
+198 SAL
-207 EIYLRTI
+207 EYPYFLDVSELENYLRTI

-219 TSPAIREDESVSYS
+219 TSPAIREDDSVSYS
-233 TNVSAALKAVG
+233 TNVAAALNAV
-244 AMGPVDF
+244 ASEAFM
-251 GMFGWSFFT
+251 WNFFT

-283 FTDAAVDV
+283 FVDAAVDV
-291 STSGNSVSMRNITF
+291 SVSGRSVSMRNITF

-359 TTGFDDNSSPLGSF
+359 TTGFEDNSSPLGAF

-445 VQSLGATNPS
+445 VQNLGAIDVS
-455 YANAALT
+455 YANSLLT

-467 LQAVNYVGYEPA
+467 LQELNYVGYEPA

-510 ISHVMDSPAYSDFIK
+510 LASVMDTPAYSDFIK

-539 TAFFKRIY
+539 TAFLKRIY

-574 FILDNVA
+574 FVLDNVA

>member
-51 VQALPVVAPFMGNVC
+51 VQALPIVAPFMGNVC

-72 FIPDRIYNIDRQ
+72 FIPDRIYNVDRQ

-105 IPFDISV
+105 IPFDIGL
-112 ASGETISIE
+112 ASGDKIDIS
-121 VSDVQTAYP
+121 VSDIQTDLP
-130 VGSLSAI
+130 KGSLGNI

-149 APGSLVTGVIDLTPY
+149 APGSIVTGVIDLTPY
-164 VGYIDIYYNYYLNQ
+164 IGYIDIFYNYYLNQ

-190 VSDSAMEY
+190 VSDSALEY
-198 PFYLPVSAL
+198 PYFLTVNEL
-207 EIYLRTI
+207 ETYLRNI
-214 KTTPN
+214 KTKSIFN
-219 TSPAIREDESVSYS
+219 PAIREDNSASFS
-233 TNVSAALKAVG
+233 TNVQAALHAVSSD
-244 AMGPVDF
+244 AF
-251 GMFGWSFFT
+251 TWNFFT

-283 FTDAAVDV
+283 FTDAAVDI
-291 STSGNSVSMRNITF
+291 STSDNSVSMRNITF
-305 ASRMQRYMD
+305 ASRMQRYLD
-314 LAFAGGGRN
+314 LAFSGGGRN

-359 TTGFDDNSSPLGSF
+359 TTGFEDNSSPLGAF

-445 VQSLGATNPS
+445 VQNLGAIS
-455 YANAALT
+455 VVYANNVLS

-467 LQAVNYVGYEPA
+467 TQELNYVGYEPA

-501 VLSRDYGRN
+501 VVSRDYGRN
-510 ISHVMDSPAYSDFIK
+510 LSSVMDTPAYSNFIK
-525 AAGTYVD
+525 AAGTHLD

-564 FYDQRPTAEN
+564 FYDQRATAEN
-574 FILDNVA
+574 FVLDNVA

-588 KSKVNVATTL
+588 KSKVNIATTL

>member
-51 VQALPVVAPFMGNVC
+51 VQALPIVAPFMGNVS

-72 FIPDRIYNIDRQ
+72 FIPDRIYNIERQ
-84 LNFQGVTDTPNTVYK
+84 LNFQGITDTPNTVYK

-105 IPFDISV
+105 IPFDISRP
-112 ASGETISIE
+112 SGDAIDIT
-121 VSDVQTAYP
+121 VSDVQTDLP
-130 VGSLSAI
+130 SGSLGMV

-149 APGSLVTGVIDLTPY
+149 APGSIVTGVIDLTPY
-164 VGYIDIYYNYYLNQ
+164 IGYVDIYYNYYLNQ
-178 QYDLVPTSLAGT
+178 QYDVVPTSLAGT
-190 VSDSAMEY
+190 VSDSALEY
-198 PFYLPVSAL
+198 PYYLSVSEL
-207 EIYLRTI
+207 EAYLRTI
-214 KTTPN
+214 KTVPIIA
-219 TSPAIREDESVSYS
+219 PATRADSSASYS
-233 TNVSAALKAVG
+233 TNVDNALRSIESDA
-244 AMGPVDF
+244 F
-251 GMFGWSFFT
+251 SWNFFT

-291 STSGNSVSMRNITF
+291 SVSGNSVSMRNITF

-332 VKLSQDNT
+332 VKLDQDNT

-359 TTGFDDNSSPLGSF
+359 TTGFENSSSPLGAF

-409 SYINPTSRQISLGQQ
+409 SYVNPTSRQVSLGQQ

-445 VQSLGATNPS
+445 VQSLGATAPS
-455 YANAALT
+455 YANSVLT

-467 LQAVNYVGYEPA
+467 LQNVNYVGYEPA

-510 ISHVMDSPAYSDFIK
+510 ISHVLDSPAYGDFVST
-525 AAGTYVD
+525 AGSGVD
-532 ELSLQRL
+532 ELSLQRV
-539 TAFFKRIY
+539 TAFLKRIY

-574 FILDNVA
+574 FVLDNVA

>member
-51 VQALPVVAPFMGNVC
+51 VQALPIVAPFIGNVC

-84 LNFQGVTDTPNTVYK
+84 LNFQGITDTPNTVYK

-105 IPFDISV
+105 IPFEIGLPS
-112 ASGETISIE
+112 AGAIKLS
-121 VSDVQTAYP
+121 VSDLQSDLP
-130 VGSLSAI
+130 SGSLGDI

-149 APGSLVTGVIDLTPY
+149 APGSIVTGVIDLTPY
-164 VGYIDIYYNYYLNQ
+164 IGYADIYYNYYLNQ

-198 PFYLPVSAL
+198 PYYLSVSDL
-207 EIYLRTI
+207 EAYLRTI
-214 KTTPN
+214 KTTPIV
-219 TSPAIREDESVSYS
+219 SPAVREDSSASYS
-233 TNVSAALKAVG
+233 TNVDAALKALDAG
-244 AMGPVDF
+244 AFTWD
-251 GMFGWSFFT
+251 FFT

-283 FTDAAVDV
+283 FSDAAVDV

-332 VKLSQDNT
+332 VKLNQDNT

-359 TTGFDDNSSPLGSF
+359 TTGFDDNSSPLGAF

-409 SYINPTSRQISLGQQ
+409 SYINPTSRQVSLGQQ

-445 VQSLGATNPS
+445 VQNIGATGVS
-455 YANAALT
+455 YANSVLT

-467 LQAVNYVGYEPA
+467 AQDTNYVGYEPA

-510 ISHVMDSPAYSDFIK
+510 LSSVMDSRAYGDFVS
-525 AAGTYVD
+525 AAGSGIE

-539 TAFFKRIY
+539 TAFLKRIY

-574 FILDNVA
+574 FVLDNVA

>member
-34 VTRVVA
+34 VTRVIA

-51 VQALPVVAPFMGNVC
+51 VQALPIVAPFMGNVC

-72 FIPDRIYNIDRQ
+72 FIPDRIYNVDRQ

-105 IPFDISV
+105 IPFDIGNPSGDAIAFSV
-112 ASGETISIE
+112 ATLQANSP
-121 VSDVQTAYP
+121 D
-130 VGSLSAI
+130 GSLGSV

-149 APGSLVTGVIDLTPY
+149 APGSVVTGVIDLTPY
-164 VGYIDIYYNYYLNQ
+164 IGYLDIYYSYYLNQ
-178 QYDLVPTSLAGT
+178 QYSLVPTALAGT

-198 PFYLPVSAL
+198 PYYLDVSEL

-219 TSPAIREDESVSYS
+219 TSPAIREDGSASYS
-233 TNVSAALKAVG
+233 TNVDAALNAVSSE
-244 AMGPVDF
+244 AF
-251 GMFGWSFFT
+251 LWNFFT
-260 GRQSLFQRGFPSY
+260 GRQSLFQRGFPAY

-283 FTDAAVDV
+283 FTDAAVDI
-291 STSGNSVSMRNITF
+291 STSGSSVSMRNITF

-332 VKLSQDNT
+332 VKLTQDNT

-359 TTGFDDNSSPLGSF
+359 TTGFEDSSSPLGAF

-445 VQSLGATNPS
+445 VQSLGATNPT
-455 YANAALT
+455 YAGSVFAV
-462 IPGFK
+462 PGFK
-467 LQAVNYVGYEPA
+467 CQDVNYVGYEPA

-510 ISHVMDSPAYSDFIK
+510 LSSVMDTPAYSEFIK
-525 AAGTYVD
+525 AAGTHVN

-553 PYILCGDFNYV
+553 PYVLCGDFNYV

>member
-15 KLFSGNPTSASWGT
+15 KLFSGNPTSAGWGT

-51 VQALPVVAPFMGNVC
+51 VQALPIVAPFMGNVC

-72 FIPDRIYNIDRQ
+72 FIPDRIYNVDRQ
-84 LNFQGVTDTPNTVYK
+84 LNFQGVTDIPNTVYK
-99 PSMAPP
+99 PSIAPP
-105 IPFDISV
+105 IPFDIEKS
-112 ASGETISIE
+112 SGDAIAFS
-121 VSDVQTAYP
+121 VSDMQAASP
-130 VGSLSAI
+130 SKSLSYI

-149 APGSLVTGVIDLTPY
+149 APGSIVTGVIDLTPY
-164 VGYIDIYYNYYLNQ
+164 IGYLDIYYNYYLNQ
-178 QYDLVPTSLAGT
+178 QCDLIPTSLAGT
-190 VSDSAMEY
+190 VSDSALNY
-198 PFYLPVSAL
+198 PYYLTVSDL
-207 EIYLRTI
+207 ETYLRNI
-214 KTTPN
+214 KTKPN
-219 TSPAIREDESVSYS
+219 TSPAVRSGSVVSYS
-233 TNVSAALKAVG
+233 SNVWAALQAVD
-244 AMGPVDF
+244 ALDSD
-251 GMFGWSFFT
+251 MFGWGFFT

-283 FTDAAVDV
+283 FINAAVDV
-291 STSGNSVSMRNITF
+291 SSSGKSVSMRNITF

-359 TTGFDDNSSPLGSF
+359 TTGFEDNSSPLGAF

-445 VQSLGATNPS
+445 VQSLGATSPT
-455 YANAALT
+455 YADS
-462 IPGFK
+462 IFVVPGFK
-467 LQAVNYVGYEPA
+467 TQDLNYVGYEPA

-510 ISHVMDSPAYSDFIK
+510 ISSVMDTPAYNSFIS
-525 AAGTYVD
+525 AAGVHAN

-539 TAFFKRIY
+539 TTFFKRIY

-574 FILDNVA
+574 FVLDNVA

>member
-51 VQALPVVAPFMGNVC
+51 VQALPIVAPFMGSVS

-105 IPFDISV
+105 IPFDIDNRAGDSIAFSV
-112 ASGETISIE
+112 GTL
-121 VSDVQTAYP
+121 QTDAP
-130 VGSLSAI
+130 DGSLGYI

-149 APGSLVTGVIDLTPY
+149 APGSIVTGVIDLTPY
-164 VGYIDIYYNYYLNQ
+164 IGYFDIYYNYYLNQ
-178 QYDLVPTSLAGT
+178 QYDLIPTSLAGT
-190 VSDSAMEY
+190 VSDSALEY
-198 PFYLPVSAL
+198 PYYLTVSEL
-207 EIYLRTI
+207 ETYLRTI

-219 TSPAIREDESVSYS
+219 TSPAVREDKSVSYS
-233 TNVSAALKAVG
+233 TNVNAALNAVG
-244 AMGPVDF
+244 YSVF
-251 GMFGWSFFT
+251 LWSFFT

-283 FTDAAVDV
+283 FTDAAVDI

-445 VQSLGATNPS
+445 VQSLGATNPTYS
-455 YANAALT
+455 NSILNV
-462 IPGFK
+462 PGFK
-467 LQAVNYVGYEPA
+467 MQDVKYVGYEPA

-492 RLCNDLDYW
+492 RLCSDLDYW

-510 ISHVMDSPAYSDFIK
+510 ISHVMDSPAYSNFIK
-525 AAGTYVD
+525 AAGTDVN
-532 ELSLQRL
+532 ELSLQRFA
-539 TAFFKRIY
+539 AFFKRIY

>member
-34 VTRVVA
+34 VTRVIA

-51 VQALPVVAPFMGNVC
+51 VQALPIVAPFMGSVC

-105 IPFDISV
+105 IPFDTSV
-112 ASGETISIE
+112 SLGETVDIT
-121 VSDVQTAYP
+121 VSDMQTNLP
-130 VGSLSAI
+130 QGSLGMI
-137 VGPGSLADYMGE
+137 VAPGSLADYMGE
-149 APGSLVTGVIDLTPY
+149 APGSIVAGVIDLTPY
-164 VGYIDIYYNYYLNQ
+164 IGYIDICYNYYLNQ
-178 QYDLVPTSLAGT
+178 QYNLVPTSLAGT

-198 PFYLPVSAL
+198 PYYLSVTEL
-207 EIYLRTI
+207 ETYLRTI
-214 KTTPN
+214 KTVRN
-219 TSPAIREDESVSYS
+219 TFPAVRETETDSYS
-233 TNVSAALKAVG
+233 TNVQAALEALDYKVF
-244 AMGPVDF
+244 D
-251 GMFGWSFFT
+251 WSFFT
-260 GRQSLFQRGFPSY
+260 GRQSLLQRGFPSY

-332 VKLSQDNT
+332 VKLNQDNT

-359 TTGFDDNSSPLGSF
+359 TTGFEDNSSPLGAF

-445 VQSLGATNPS
+445 VQSLGDSSPS
-455 YANAALT
+455 YINASLSVS
-462 IPGFK
+462 GFK
-467 LQAVNYVGYEPA
+467 LQDSKYIGYEPA

-510 ISHVMDSPAYSDFIK
+510 IASVMDSKAYGDFIS
-525 AAGTYVD
+525 AAGTGID

-564 FYDQRPTAEN
+564 FYDQRATAEN
-574 FILDNVA
+574 FVLDNVA

>member
-1 MMFLS
+1 MAMMFLS

-34 VTRVVA
+34 VTRVIA

-51 VQALPVVAPFMGNVC
+51 VQALPIVAPFMGSVC

-84 LNFQGVTDTPNTVYK
+84 LNFQGVTDAPNTVYK

-105 IPFDISV
+105 IPFDISDP
-112 ASGETISIE
+112 SGDTIAFS
-121 VSDVQTAYP
+121 VSTLQTNSP
-130 VGSLSAI
+130 GGSLGHI

-149 APGSLVTGVIDLTPY
+149 APGSIVTGVIDLTPY
-164 VGYIDIYYNYYLNQ
+164 IGYIDIYYNYYLNQ
-178 QYDLVPTSLAGT
+178 QYNLVPTSLAGT
-190 VSDSAMEY
+190 VAD
-198 PFYLPVSAL
+198 SAL
-207 EIYLRTI
+207 EYPYFLTVSELEAYLRAI
-214 KTTPN
+214 KTTPII
-219 TSPAIREDESVSYS
+219 SPAIRVDDTASYS
-233 TNVSAALKAVG
+233 TNVDTALNAVNSD
-244 AMGPVDF
+244 AFM
-251 GMFGWSFFT
+251 WSFFT

-359 TTGFDDNSSPLGSF
+359 TTGFEDNSSPLGAF

-409 SYINPTSRQISLGQQ
+409 SYVNPTSRQISLGQQ

-445 VQSLGATNPS
+445 VQSLGATNPT
-455 YANAALT
+455 YADS
-462 IPGFK
+462 IFVVPGFK
-467 LQAVNYVGYEPA
+467 LQDSNYVGYEPA

-510 ISHVMDSPAYSDFIK
+510 LSFVMDTPAYSNFIN

-574 FILDNVA
+574 FVLDNVA

>member
-51 VQALPVVAPFMGNVC
+51 VQALPIVAPFMGSVC

-72 FIPDRIYNIDRQ
+72 FIPDRIYNVDRQ

-105 IPFDISV
+105 IPFNIEKSSGDAIAFSV
-112 ASGETISIE
+112 STLQAA
-121 VSDVQTAYP
+121 TADKSL
-130 VGSLSAI
+130 GSI

-149 APGSLVTGVIDLTPY
+149 APGSIVTGVIDLTPY
-164 VGYIDIYYNYYLNQ
+164 IGYLDIYYNYYVNQ
-178 QYDLVPTSLAGT
+178 QYDFIPTSLAGT
-190 VSDSAMEY
+190 ESDSAREY
-198 PFYLPVSAL
+198 PYYLTVL
-207 EIYLRTI
+207 ELETYLRNI
-214 KTTPN
+214 KTKPN
-219 TSPAIREDESVSYS
+219 TSPAVRSGSVVSYS
-233 TNVSAALKAVG
+233 TNVHAALNAVD
-244 AMGPVDF
+244 AAESDV
-251 GMFGWSFFT
+251 FGWSFFT
-260 GRQSLFQRGFPSY
+260 GRQSLFQRSFPSY

-283 FTDAAVDV
+283 FSDAAINV
-291 STSGNSVSMRNITF
+291 SPSGNSVSMRNITF
-305 ASRMQRYMD
+305 ASRMQRYID

-332 VKLSQDNT
+332 VKLNQDNA

-359 TTGFDDNSSPLGSF
+359 TTGFEDASSPLGSF

-424 YAPALDNIAMQGLKA
+424 YAPALDNIAMQGLKT

-445 VQSLGATNPS
+445 VQSLGATNPTYS
-455 YANAALT
+455 DS
-462 IPGFK
+462 IFVVPGFK
-467 LQAVNYVGYEPA
+467 TQSLDYIGYEPA

-510 ISHVMDSPAYSDFIK
+510 LSSVMDTPAYRAFV
-525 AAGTYVD
+525 AAAQPYVN

-574 FILDNVA
+574 FVLDNVA

>member
-34 VTRVVA
+34 VTRVIA

-51 VQALPVVAPFMGNVC
+51 VQALPIVAPFMGNVC

-72 FIPDRIYNIDRQ
+72 FIPDRIYNIERQ
-84 LNFQGVTDTPNTVYK
+84 LNFQGVTDAPNSVYK
-99 PSMAPP
+99 PSIAPP
-105 IPFDISV
+105 IPFDTSV
-112 ASGETISIE
+112 ASGEVIDFS
-121 VSDVQTAYP
+121 VSDLQTDLPQGAL
-130 VGSLSAI
+130 GMI

-149 APGSLVTGVIDLTPY
+149 APGSVVASVVDLTPY
-164 VGYIDIYYNYYLNQ
+164 IGYIDIYYNYYLNQ
-178 QYDLVPTSLAGT
+178 QYDRVPTSLAGT
-190 VSDSAMEY
+190 TSDSAAEY
-198 PFYLPVSAL
+198 PYYLSVSQL
-207 EIYLRTI
+207 ESYLRAI
-214 KTTPN
+214 KTTPIV
-219 TSPAIREDESVSYS
+219 SPALRDTDDEAYS
-233 TNVSAALKAVG
+233 TNVRVALEA
-244 AMGPVDF
+244 VDF
-251 GMFGWSFFT
+251 KMFDWSHFA

-291 STSGNSVSMRNITF
+291 STSGSSVSMRNITF

-332 VKLSQDNT
+332 VKLGQDNT

-359 TTGFDDNSSPLGSF
+359 TTGFEDNSSPLGSF

-385 RNYHFNDD
+385 RNYHFNED

-409 SYINPTSRQISLGQQ
+409 SYINPTSRQISLGEQ

-455 YANAALT
+455 YGGSILT
-462 IPGFK
+462 VPGFK
-467 LQAVNYVGYEPA
+467 LQNFDYVGYEPA

-510 ISHVMDSPAYSDFIK
+510 ISHVMDSVAYGDFVS
-525 AAGTYVD
+525 AAGTNID

-547 VSPSSC
+547 ISPSSC

>member
-34 VTRVVA
+34 LTRVVS

-51 VQALPVVAPFMGNVC
+51 VQALPIVAPFMGSVC
-66 VKKEYF
+66 IKKEYF

-84 LNFQGVTDTPNTVYK
+84 LNFQGTTDTPNTVYK

-105 IPFDISV
+105 IPFDISRLTGD
-112 ASGETISIE
+112 SIGIS
-121 VSDVQTAYP
+121 VSDVQTKLP
-130 VGSLSAI
+130 LGSLGEI

-149 APGSLVTGVIDLTPY
+149 APGSIVTGVIDLTPY
-164 VGYIDIYYNYYLNQ
+164 IGYFDIYYNYYLNQ
-178 QYDLVPTSLAGT
+178 QYDLVPTSLAGAA
-190 VSDSAMEY
+190 SDSAMDY
-198 PFYLPVSAL
+198 PYYLPVSEL
-207 EIYLRTI
+207 EGYLRAI
-214 KTTPN
+214 KTTPI
-219 TSPAIREDESVSYS
+219 TSPAIRKDSSASYS
-233 TNVSAALKAVG
+233 TNVDIALNAIQSD
-244 AMGPVDF
+244 AF
-251 GMFGWSFFT
+251 TWNFFT

-283 FTDAAVDV
+283 FSDAAVDV

-314 LAFAGGGRN
+314 LAFAGGARN

-332 VKLSQDNT
+332 VKLNQDNT

-359 TTGFDDNSSPLGSF
+359 TTGFDDDSSPLGAF

-385 RNYHFNDD
+385 RNYHFNED

-409 SYINPTSRQISLGQQ
+409 SYINPTSRQLSLGQQ

-445 VQSLGATNPS
+445 VQNVGAVTTS
-455 YANAALT
+455 YANSVLT

-467 LQAVNYVGYEPA
+467 TQNINYVGYEPA

-510 ISHVMDSPAYSDFIK
+510 LSSVMDSKAYGDFVS
-525 AAGTYVD
+525 AAGSRIE

-564 FYDQRPTAEN
+564 FYDQRATAEN
-574 FILDNVA
+574 FVLDNIA

-588 KSKVNVATTL
+588 KSKVDIATTL

>member
-51 VQALPVVAPFMGNVC
+51 VQALPIVAPFMGSVC

-72 FIPDRIYNIDRQ
+72 FIPDRIYNVDRQ
-84 LNFQGVTDTPNTVYK
+84 LNFQGITDTPNTVYK

-105 IPFDISV
+105 IPFDISKSSGDAIAFMLSSMQA
-112 ASGETISIE
+112 ASPSKSLGNI
-121 VSDVQTAYP
+121 
-130 VGSLSAI
+130 VGS
-137 VGPGSLADYMGE
+137 GSLADYMGE
-149 APGSLVTGVIDLTPY
+149 APGSIVTGVIDLTPY
-164 VGYIDIYYNYYLNQ
+164 IGYLDIYYNYYVNQ
-178 QYDLVPTSLAGT
+178 QYDLIPTSLAGT
-190 VSDSAMEY
+190 VSDSALEY
-198 PFYLPVSAL
+198 PYYLTVFEL
-207 EIYLRTI
+207 ETYLRNI
-214 KTTPN
+214 KTKPN
-219 TSPAIREDESVSYS
+219 TSPAVRSGSGASYS
-233 TNVSAALKAVG
+233 SNVWAALQAVD
-244 AMGPVDF
+244 AAESDV
-251 GMFGWSFFT
+251 FGWSFFT

-283 FTDAAVDV
+283 FVDAAVDV
-291 STSGNSVSMRNITF
+291 TTSGNSVSMRNITF

-359 TTGFDDNSSPLGSF
+359 TTGFEDVSSPLGSF

-409 SYINPTSRQISLGQQ
+409 SYVNPTSRQISLGQQ

-445 VQSLGATNPS
+445 VQSLGATNPTYS
-455 YANAALT
+455 NGVFT
-462 IPGFK
+462 VPGFK
-467 LQAVNYVGYEPA
+467 AQNLNYVGYEPA

-510 ISHVMDSPAYSDFIK
+510 ISSVMDTPAYKAFIS
-525 AAGTYVD
+525 AVGGHVN
-532 ELSLQRL
+532 ELALQRL
-539 TAFFKRIY
+539 TALFKRIY

-564 FYDQRPTAEN
+564 FYDQRPIAEN
-574 FILDNVA
+574 FVLDNVA

>member
-40 GDDFSFQPGVG
+40 GDDFSFQSGVG
-51 VQALPVVAPFMGNVC
+51 VQALPIVAPFMGNVC

-72 FIPDRIYNIDRQ
+72 FVPDRIYNIDRQ

-105 IPFDISV
+105 IPFDIALS
-112 ASGETISIE
+112 SGDKVTIS
-121 VSDVQTAYP
+121 VSDVQTNSP
-130 VGSLSAI
+130 QGSLSDI

-149 APGSLVTGVIDLTPY
+149 APGSIVTGVIDLTPY
-164 VGYIDIYYNYYLNQ
+164 IGYLDIYYSYYLNQ
-178 QYDLVPTSLAGT
+178 QYNLVPTSLAGT

-198 PFYLPVSAL
+198 PYYLSVSEL
-207 EIYLRTI
+207 ENYLRTI

-219 TSPAIREDESVSYS
+219 TSPAIREDDSASYS
-233 TNVSAALKAVG
+233 TNVDAALNAVDAAEPG
-244 AMGPVDF
+244 L
-251 GMFGWSFFT
+251 FGWSFFT

-283 FTDAAVDV
+283 FVDAAVDI

-323 SDFYESQFD
+323 SDFYEAQFD

-359 TTGFDDNSSPLGSF
+359 TTGFEDNSSPLGAF

-445 VQSLGATNPS
+445 VQSLGAEAVS
-455 YANAALT
+455 YANSLLSV
-462 IPGFK
+462 PGFK
-467 LQAVNYVGYEPA
+467 LQDLNYVGYEPA

-510 ISHVMDSPAYSDFIK
+510 LSSVMDSKAYGDFIS
-525 AAGTYVD
+525 AAGLSVD